1 MDKERIIQD
10 GFARENNQ
18 ILTFKD
24 DESFSQ
30 AVEVM
35 VELAQPGNGHVSL
48 ESALL
53 ERGIR
58 FELREASV
66 SSTLV

>member
-1 MDKERIIQD
+1 MVKERSIQD

-24 DESFSQ
+24 DESFTQ
-30 AVEVM
+30 AVGITL
-35 VELAQPGNGHVSL
+35 ELVQPGNGHVSL

-53 ERGIR
+53 EKGIK
-58 FELREASV
+58 FEARKIVNSK
-66 SSTLV
+66 